1 MKLKLN
7 MSEDFNYNKEMFG
20 FSSYFIKSKYNDDSN
35 NLFIE
40 KVKNKT
46 GGMPI
51 EEFFRLKLKIY

>member
-1 MKLKLN
+1 
-7 MSEDFNYNKEMFG
+7 MSEDFNNNKEMFG

-35 NLFIE
+35 NLFIG